1 MEPSNNNNE
10 THIDSVPKLQQF
22 VKKIQKMSDDS
33 DKKQSTEQLLNIK
46 DKELYDNL
54 IQLNGLSTLSKW
66 MVEIKEH
73 YQAKK
78 ELSKTQK
85 KIILNTVKL
94 CEKMKLSINDLK
106 ITFMAKNMSNL
117 GKVLKNCDVKS
128 QLENLTN
135 KWRKMKEKELE
146 NKEKSSFKNEFLGN
160 KTSRNNFNNFN
171 NNSKL
176 KNKFIK
182 MYVKNANFLMIFN

>member
-182 MYVKNANFLMIFN
+182 MYVKNANFLMNFN